1 MKLLTFADTGV
12 RLLSSCFN
20 DPDDFCEPLKANG
33 ARSIGDHYVQNICE
47 VLKFNNTLSNLD
59 LKGNSIADVGAQ
71 YLSEAL
77 KVNNTV
83 TNLDLK
89 GNSISDVGAQYLSEA
104 LKVNKTVT
112 ISCVDLPLYS
122 IGHSGESDD
131 LPVVM
136 SSVLHLFEAK
146 GQHK

>member
-1 MKLLTFADTGV
+1 MT
-12 RLLSSCFN
+12 
-20 DPDDFCEPLKANG
+20 
-33 ARSIGDHYVQNICE
+33 
-47 VLKFNNTLSNLD
+47 NLD
-59 LKGNSIADVGAQ
+59 LERNSISDVGALYLSEALKVNNTVTNLDLEGNSISDVGAQ

-83 TNLDLK
+83 TNLDLER
-89 GNSISDVGAQYLSEA
+89 NSISDVGAQYLSEA

-112 ISCVDLPLYS
+112 ISCVGLSLHS

-136 SSVLHLFEAK
+136 SSVLHSFDAK